1 MKTNCTK
8 ALSLLLVLAFLMSA
22 VPLFGLTS
30 AAETAEIELDD
41 GSAWLTELGSNVAF
55 TQNAPGDYIF
65 NGVDG
70 TTANT
75 DFSVISKTGFV
86 AGEDVYGVALDFRG
100 TAPQFGFTDET
111 VLESDNRVTFYREE
125 SANKTTLSVYVDGQK
140 YEVWNGTATRAS
152 MCKIA
157 IVEQDGSFYLSFRGT
172 VVDGAGLADAAQ
184 EYLKLENHFSGE
196 LLANGGM
203 LHFFLKAASFNPS
216 NPPRIVKLGAI
227 TQAYSASTGYTFGG
241 DTNTPASWSFTGAVP
256 AVAFDSTSRKY
267 TYTAAAAGTSV
278 RLGLPVAQVGGAA
291 EDAVFSA
298 KITRDAAPSSN
309 EWLSVDFS
317 NDPAFTDG
325 AVESVST
332 VEIGGATQVHFIYGG
347 KTITANYNMYN
358 GANTSFTFS
367 GDEENVTGLLINVG
381 GQQVNVTLTGNVLKV
396 GEPIYARFNKPASNV
411 TRTYTITVPA
421 FNDSAIAVRDALVNC
436 TTEDAVAAK
445 ALAEAYLATDIAFD
459 VAAQEKLTAV
469 YQAYEQQIGSLA
481 KAIDDAVAALPP
493 IDELLWQDKEAIDA
507 VTAQYDSAPAEVKA
521 LVTSAVRIEE
531 YRAAAAALVDTGVY
545 RTGDGTRYRV
555 QYDPAYIQ
563 IGSRA
568 GDNALTATI
577 LGGQNDPKSALSI
590 VTENTYPILSGQYE
604 MSYYFGN
611 LANDQSSTFGL
622 AADMADALGD
632 GSTNNTFALVRTE
645 SGNVNTFYVVAEG
658 AVTPCYVA
666 KGTTR
671 ARNWLVGVTK
681 IDNDYYMT
689 VDGTAVTGEG
699 YSAAVQEALKLNNH
713 FSREFLEHN
722 GSVHFYV
729 RSKSMNAG
737 ASLRPSVKVENNL
750 ILNTQNRYTD
760 RNGATA
766 IAEYNIPAATSLT
779 TTADGNVYTFQV
791 PSAGSVTL
799 AEPVNPDG
807 FQVKAYMP
815 LASGNQWVKFTL
827 SNDPTFSDG
836 TEVSFHLIQFT
847 NGQNVVYADGKEQTA
862 RFSGFYGNSTVRTL
876 SLVEQDGVYRLRIYT
891 PGNDLMASTLDL
903 TALIGQPIYLK
914 ISGDAGVEPAFTI
927 TNCATDT
934 PYLTTQAALDAATE
948 SLLAEEAV
956 AVAQALDAA
965 IGEIYVRSTDFCL
978 YKDEAAQL
986 RTRMAQLSAR
996 QDGAVSGKAQ
1006 LQEIWEYLVSL
1017 PDTVNEETLAECRKA
1032 LLSLT
1037 KPVVSYD
1044 FCRDG
1049 VLDIR
1054 DLVRIGDLLEAE
1066 LKK

>member
-41 GSAWLTELGSNVAF
+41 GSAWLTELGSNVTF

-86 AGEDVYGVALDFRG
+86 VGEDVYGVSLDYRG
-100 TAPQFGFTDET
+100 TAPQFGFTDEAT
-111 VLESDNRVTFYREE
+111 LESDNRVTFYREE
-125 SANKTTLSVYVDGQK
+125 SANKTTLSVYVDGLK

-157 IVEQDGSFYLSFRGT
+157 IVEKDGSYYLSFRGT
-172 VVDGAGLADAAQ
+172 VVDGVGLADAAQ
-184 EYLKLENHFSGE
+184 AYLKLENHFSAE
-196 LLANGGM
+196 LLANGGV
-203 LHFFLKAASFNPS
+203 LHFFLKAASFNPG
-216 NPPRIVKLGAI
+216 NPPRIVKMGSV
-227 TQAYSASTGYTFGG
+227 TQAYSASTGITWGG
-241 DTNTPASWSFTGAVP
+241 DNNTPSSWTFAGAIP
-256 AVAFDSTSRKY
+256 PVAFDSASRKY

-291 EDAVFSA
+291 EDAKFSA
-298 KITRDAAPSSN
+298 VITRDAAPGGN

-367 GDEENVTGLLINVG
+367 GDEKNVTGLLINVG

-396 GEPIYARFNKPASNV
+396 GKPIYARFNKPASNV
-411 TRTYTITVPA
+411 TRTYAITVPA
-421 FNDSAIAVRDALVNC
+421 FNDSAIAARNALLAC

-469 YQAYEQQIGSLA
+469 YRAYEQQVGVLA

-493 IDELLWQDKEAIDA
+493 IDELLWQDKETIDA

-577 LGGQNDPKSALSI
+577 LGGQNDSKSALSI

-645 SGNVNTFYVVAEG
+645 SGNVNTFYVVADG
-658 AVTPCYVA
+658 VVTPCYVA

-671 ARNWLVGVTK
+671 ARNWLVGVVK
-681 IDNDYYMT
+681 VGENYYMT
-689 VDGTAVTGEG
+689 VDGKAVTGEG
-699 YSAAVQEALKLNNH
+699 YSAAVQEALRLNNH
-713 FSREFLEHN
+713 FSREFLERN

-729 RSKSMNAG
+729 KSKSMNAG
-737 ASLRPSVKVENNL
+737 ASLRPTVKVENNL
-750 ILNTQNRYTD
+750 ILNTQNRYSD
-760 RNGATA
+760 RNGAGA
-766 IAEYNIPAATSLT
+766 IAEYNIPAATGLT
-779 TTADGNVYTFQV
+779 ATEDGNVYTFQV
-791 PSAGSVTL
+791 PSAGAVTL
-799 AEPVNPDG
+799 AEPINPDG
-807 FQVKAYMP
+807 FRVKAYMP
-815 LASGNQWVKFTL
+815 TAGGNQVVSYTL

-836 TEVSFHLIQFT
+836 TGVSFGILQFS
-847 NGQNVVYADGKEQTA
+847 NGTQVVYAGGKELTA
-862 RFSGFYGNSTVRTL
+862 RFSGFYGNSVVRTL
-876 SLVEQDGVYRLRIYT
+876 SLVEKDGVYRLRIFT
-891 PGNDLMASTLDL
+891 PGNDLTASTLDF
-903 TALIGQPIYLK
+903 TALVGKPIYLK
-914 ISGDAGVEPAFTI
+914 LSGAADVEPAFTI
-927 TNCATDT
+927 TNHVADA

-948 SLLAEEAV
+948 SFLAEEAA
-956 AVAQALDAA
+956 AVAQELDAA

-996 QDGAVSGKAQ
+996 QDEAVTGKAQ